1 MDKLVFKISCIDF
14 IMTIIIRQAVITNTQ
29 NRILVLKEDR
39 INIYPKES
47 DKNKFNVVFKMLINV
62 DDIFLSRSLRMV
74 QKNFEISSSPRR
86 LVCVTS

>member
-1 MDKLVFKISCIDF
+1 
-14 IMTIIIRQAVITNTQ
+14 MTIIIRQAVITNTQ

-74 QKNFEISSSPRR
+74 QKNFEISSSQRR